1 MMKKKVLGIVL
12 VVMSVL
18 ALCACSDTGKNPAAS
33 PSATVEITEKPSET
47 PEATP
52 TEDPTAAPT
61 EDATQAPGDDLK
73 PVTANGDTELTL
85 GEISV
90 TVPDGWY
97 YFLNMNEAMP
107 LAASDTD
114 SDDATT
120 MVMVMKM
127 ELGVEIAAGDY
138 LTQMEEQFK
147 TTGAEVISSEV
158 LSGRGY
164 EIAQVVYQAEEDG
177 VKTYCITQGIPVE
190 GGILYANTFITESE
204 GTFAAL
210 RAIADSVKKA

>member
-1 MMKKKVLGIVL
+1 MMKKKILGIML
-12 VVMSVL
+12 VVMFAL
-18 ALCACSDTGKNPAAS
+18 ALCACGDTGKNPTAS
-33 PSATVEITEKPSET
+33 PSATVEITEQPSQT
-47 PEATP
+47 SDAAP

-61 EDATQAPGDDLK
+61 QEATQAPGDDQK
-73 PVTANGDTELTL
+73 PVKANGDTELTL

-90 TVPDGWY
+90 TIPDGWY

-127 ELGVEIAAGDY
+127 ELGVEIAASDY
-138 LTQMEEQFK
+138 LAQLEEQFK
-147 TTGAEVISSEV
+147 TVGVEVISSEV

-164 EIAQVVYQAEEDG
+164 EIAQVVYQAEEEG
-177 VKTYCITQGIPVE
+177 VKTYCITQGVPVE
-190 GGILYANTFITESE
+190 GGILYGNTFVTESE
-204 GTFAAL
+204 GTFAVL
-210 RAIADSVKKA
+210 RAMADSVKKA